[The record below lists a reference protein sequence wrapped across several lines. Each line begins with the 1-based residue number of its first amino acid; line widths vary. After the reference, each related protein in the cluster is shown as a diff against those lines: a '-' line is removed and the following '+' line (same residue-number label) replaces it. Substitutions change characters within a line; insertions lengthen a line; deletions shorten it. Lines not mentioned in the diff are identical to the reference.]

1 MKKNSMCAG
10 IAALLI
16 VLCLAAVPALA
27 ASPGIAWERSLGG
40 SGEEYAKSLQ
50 PTNDGGYIAVG
61 DTASTD
67 GDITVSYGMID
78 VWIAKLDA
86 SGEKEWE
93 KTIGGSNDDHVTC
106 IELMSDG
113 TLLLSGYTWSH
124 DGDFSD
130 NHAGIAIWNMQINE
144 EGSILWKG
152 CYPGRSGSFAM
163 DGKETPDG
171 GMIMIGQS
179 FSIPGD
185 PMYHGGYDVLVVK
198 TDQSANTTWERLLGG
213 SGDDFGDNIL
223 PLPGGGYIAIGYT
236 NSDDGDV
243 SGNHGFYDAW
253 LFRLDDAGNLLWQ
266 KCLGGSLHDEGREIF
281 ITPDGNFAVMGY
293 TNSNDGDVSG
303 NHGSFDYWWALV
315 ASDGAILS
323 QKCFGGSDYDHAYDL
338 EMTDNGNFV
347 ALGVSYSTDGDVSGN
362 AGNGDFW
369 AVEFDTTGAILWE
382 RCFGGSG
389 LDRGQTIRPDPSA
402 GGLFFLIGDSAST
415 DKDVTGNHGGS
426 DYWIVKVGG
435 TEGLSADFKAEPVT
449 GTAPLAVRFTDRSR
463 GDPTWYIY
471 EFGDGFRGMNQ
482 NPVHTYRKAG
492 TYKVTLTVVKVN
504 PETKRVEKDSVTK
517 TGCIFVTKGSSVPFV
532 SDFSATPTTGTAP
545 LTVRF
550 TDQSTG
556 SPGYFL
562 YEFGDG
568 FKAMGANPVH
578 TYRKP
583 GTYTVTLTIMKVDK
597 DMGKILRN
605 TTSRTQMIVV
615 AGQG

>member
-1 MKKNSMCAG
+1 MRKDSIGAG
-10 IAALLI
+10 IAALLL
-16 VLCLAAVPALA
+16 VFCLAAVPALA
-27 ASPGIAWERSLGG
+27 AIPGIGWERSLGG

-61 DTASTD
+61 DTASAD

-86 SGEKEWE
+86 AGQKEWV

-106 IELMSDG
+106 IERLSDG
-113 TLLLSGYTWSH
+113 TLLLSGYTWSN

-130 NHAGIAIWNMQINE
+130 NHAGIAIWNMKINDQ
-144 EGSILWKG
+144 GSILWKG

-179 FSIPGD
+179 YSIPGD
-185 PMYHGGYDVLVVK
+185 PEYHGGYDVLVVK
-198 TDQSANTTWERLLGG
+198 TDSQANITWEQLLGG

-223 PLPGGGYIAIGYT
+223 PLPDGGYIAIGYT

-253 LFRLDDAGNLLWQ
+253 LFRLDDTGNLVWQ

-315 ASDGAILS
+315 SPDGAILS

-338 EMTDNGNFV
+338 EMTDNGNYV
-347 ALGVSYSTDGDVSGN
+347 ALGVSYSTDGDVGGN

-369 AVEFDTTGAILWE
+369 AVEFDTTGTILWE

-389 LDRGQTIRPDPSA
+389 LDRGQTIRPDSSA

-415 DKDVTGNHGGS
+415 DGDVTGNHGGL
-426 DYWIVKVGG
+426 DYWVVNIVAKDRFFAQF
-435 TEGLSADFKAEPVT
+435 SAEPVT
-449 GTAPLAVRFTDRSR
+449 GKAPLTVLFTDRSG
-463 GDPTWYIY
+463 GDPAWHVYN
-471 EFGDGFRGMNQ
+471 FGDGFRSMNK

-492 TYKVTLTVVKVN
+492 TYDVSLTVVKVN
-504 PETKRVEKDSVTK
+504 PNTKKVERDTLTKSHFIVVTK
-517 TGCIFVTKGSSVPFV
+517 ETPVPLIA
-532 SDFSATPTTGTAP
+532 DFSASPMTGTAP

-550 TDQSTG
+550 TDKSTG
-556 SPGYFL
+556 DPRYFV

-568 FKAMGANPVH
+568 FKSMSPNPVH
-578 TYRKP
+578 IYRKS
-583 GTYTVTLTIMKVDK
+583 GTYSVTLTVLAVDK
-597 DMGKILRN
+597 DTGKIVSNSTIRKNL
-605 TTSRTQMIVV
+605 IVV
-615 AGQG
+615 DR